1 MKNDTSVEDRLAGG
15 VDLPE
20 WDIERD
26 VGENP
31 EVGDT
36 VRFAKTISQR
46 DIERFAAASGDTNP
60 IHLDDE
66 WAEKTRF
73 DGRIV
78 HGILVSG
85 LLSAA
90 IARLPGV
97 VIYLSQDLEFRA
109 PVRIG
114 DAVTATV
121 EIVEDLGDDQ
131 YRIETTATA
140 DDERAIDGEAVV
152 LIDDVPAEE

>member
-1 MKNDTSVEDRLAGG
+1 MNDDTPVEDRLTGG
-15 VDLPE
+15 IDLPE
-20 WDIERD
+20 WHVERD
-26 VGENP
+26 VSEELGI
-31 EVGDT
+31 GDT
-36 VRFAKTISQR
+36 VRFEKTISRR
-46 DIERFAAASGDTNP
+46 DVERFAAASGDTNP
-60 IHLDDE
+60 MHLDDE
-66 WAEKTRF
+66 WAENTRF

-78 HGILVSG
+78 HGILASG

-121 EIVEDLGDDQ
+121 EIVEDLGDDR